1 MTQQSVASTDG
12 ISLFASTELGI
23 DDMKVGLNFR
33 DEDSGVTAVLNWA
46 EKSFCPLVKARRL
59 KDLSQTEG
67 QSHGK
72 RYFECSHGR
81 KKNTYLPKG
90 ERPRQN
96 INFTKVILFV

>member
-46 EKSFCPLVKARRL
+46 DKSLVKARRL

-81 KKNTYLPKG
+81 KKKHLPS
-90 ERPRQN
+90 
-96 INFTKVILFV
+96 